1 MEIDLAQEE
10 NAAGVTVRV
19 AVRMS
24 GRETSRL
31 FVAGDKLIHLPM
43 EGAVSNREATPIPRT
58 SIFLSELAAGGVAR
72 TFVDL
77 AAAEAF
83 AASVRA
89 QLETPLE
96 DV

>member
-31 FVAGDKLIHLPM
+31 FVAGDKLIQLPL
-43 EGAVSNREATPIPRT
+43 EGAVTDREAAPIPRT
-58 SIFLSELAAGGVAR
+58 SIFLSELAARGLAR
-72 TFVDL
+72 TFVNA

-83 AASVRA
+83 ATSIRT
-89 QLETPLE
+89 QLANPLE
-96 DV
+96 DA

>member
-31 FVAGDKLIHLPM
+31 FVAGDRLIQLPL
-43 EGAVSNREATPIPRT
+43 EGALADRQTTPIPRT
-58 SIFLSELAAGGVAR
+58 SIFLSELAAGGLAR
-72 TFVDL
+72 TFANV

-83 AASVRA
+83 ATSIRA
-89 QLETPLE
+89 QLATPLE

>member
-31 FVAGDKLIHLPM
+31 FVAGDKLIQLPLD
-43 EGAVSNREATPIPRT
+43 GAVTDQEATPIPRT
-58 SIFLSELAAGGVAR
+58 NIFLSELMAGGLSR
-72 TFVDL
+72 TFASV

-83 AASVRA
+83 ATSVRA

>member
-19 AVRMS
+19 TVRMS

-31 FVAGDKLIHLPM
+31 FVAGDKLIQLPL
-43 EGAVSNREATPIPRT
+43 EGSVTDREVTPIPRT
-58 SIFLSELAAGGVAR
+58 SIFLSELAAGGLAR
-72 TFVDL
+72 TFVDI

-89 QLETPLE
+89 QLEAPWE